1 MKSESNLE
9 KVLRA
14 GHFAVTTE
22 IGPPKSCDAEV
33 VRRHGETLRG
43 YADAYNV
50 TDNQTAIVRLSSV
63 AACAILTGM
72 GLEPVLQMTCRD
84 RNRIAL
90 QSDLLGAAAL
100 GIRNVLCLTG
110 DHQSFGNHPDSKNV
124 FDLDSIQ
131 LIHTVRL
138 MRDKG
143 QFLCGEEM
151 KVKPRLFIGGV
162 VNPFADPFEFRVTRL
177 AKKIAAGADFVQT
190 QAILDMPRFERFM
203 KKVREVGL
211 HEQVFIL
218 AGLMPIKSAR
228 MARYMQKNVAGMMVS
243 EEICQR
249 LERAEDVKAEAVKL
263 VVEQIEQIR
272 QIEGVAGVHLMAVAW
287 EEIIPDYPNHHFSPQ
302 RTRFQLSHPLNSSQN
317 NHTS

>member
-287 EEIIPDYPNHHFSPQ
+287 EEIIPAIVEQAGLYPRPS
-302 RTRFQLSHPLNSSQN
+302 L
-317 NHTS
+317 

>member
-1 MKSESNLE
+1 MKSGSNLE

-50 TDNQTAIVRLSSV
+50 TDNQTAVVRLSSM
-63 AACAILTGM
+63 AACTILTGM

-131 LIHTVRL
+131 LIHTARL

-177 AKKIAAGADFVQT
+177 AKKNAAGADFVQT
-190 QAILDMPRFERFM
+190 QAILDMSRFERFM
-203 KKVREVGL
+203 KKVREAGL

-228 MARYMQKNVAGMMVS
+228 MARYMQKNVPGMMVS

-249 LERAEDVKAEAVKL
+249 LEKAEDVKAEAVKL

-287 EEIIPDYPNHHFSPQ
+287 EEIIPAIVEQAGLYPRPS
-302 RTRFQLSHPLNSSQN
+302 L
-317 NHTS
+317 